1 MQPNRLAFLFKMTCH
16 HVPNINDLLK
26 LNEMLFRYKFD
37 SRLFKL
43 IDYVSSGKKWLLHGT
58 LMVMNFHLPTHDVT
72 ISPSKGFLIYD
83 AYTEQSSL
91 KIE

>member
-1 MQPNRLAFLFKMTCH
+1 MQPNRLAFFFKMTCH

-26 LNEMLFRYKFD
+26 LNEMLFGDKFD

-58 LMVMNFHLPTHDVT
+58 LVNFHPPTHDIT
-72 ISPSKGFLIYD
+72 ISPTKGFLIDD
-83 AYTEQSSL
+83 AYTVQSSL